1 MQNITASESRHFDEG
16 KYYRFGLALGLAN
29 LAQNRLRLGLKKSI
43 GKILQPINSYTR
55 FPEYQFIERKI
66 RLRLQTAGPSERLK
80 LLDVGSPK
88 CLSLYLAFHL
98 NVEVYLTDID
108 EASIREAEVLW
119 NSIRRRAKGVVSFS
133 IQDVRSLEYTDQE
146 FDVVYS
152 MSVIEHVS
160 GRAGDSESMRE
171 MARVLKAGG
180 LLLVTVPI
188 GENYVEQEI
197 VGFEGAARSTGD
209 RRLYFHQRI
218 YTPATAEERII
229 QSTADVKLSD
239 AVTVSRSD
247 TVIARCYRRLGP
259 NARGMLGFVNPILS
273 TAINR
278 AAKGILAVPSKYGS
292 VYSVSDL
299 YGDLMLAW
307 DKNGSGNE
315 A

>member
-1 MQNITASESRHFDEG
+1 
-16 KYYRFGLALGLAN
+16 
-29 LAQNRLRLGLKKSI
+29 
-43 GKILQPINSYTR
+43 
-55 FPEYQFIERKI
+55 
-66 RLRLQTAGPSERLK
+66 
-80 LLDVGSPK
+80 
-88 CLSLYLAFHL
+88 
-98 NVEVYLTDID
+98 
-108 EASIREAEVLW
+108 
-119 NSIRRRAKGVVSFS
+119 
-133 IQDVRSLEYTDQE
+133 
-146 FDVVYS
+146 